1 MEKRVV
7 NGRYVYSFDPDETK
21 EVLGQGLGSLIKNY
35 NKVDNDIADNISD
48 YMCNRKLIKELEK
61 TEPVK
66 INRV

>member
-7 NGRYVYSFDPDETK
+7 NGRYIYSFDTDETK
-21 EVLGQGLGSLIKNY
+21 ELLGQGLGSLIKNST
-35 NKVDNDIADNISD
+35 KVDNDIADNISN
-48 YMCNRKLIKELEK
+48 YMCNRKLIKELDE

>member
-7 NGRYVYSFDPDETK
+7 NGRYIYSFDPDETK
-21 EVLGQGLGSLIKNY
+21 EILGQGLGSLIKNY
-35 NKVDNDIADNISD
+35 NNISN
-48 YMCNRKLIKELEK
+48 YMCNRKLIKELDE

>member
-7 NGRYVYSFDPDETK
+7 NGRYIYSFDPDEAK

-35 NKVDNDIADNISD
+35 NKVDNNIANNISN
-48 YMCNRKLIKELEK
+48 YMCNRKLIKELDK
-61 TEPVK
+61 NEPVK